1 MSEEKELIRQIAE
14 LRSVIEGGF
23 IALIAHQLHAADR
36 ARGIDYCI
44 HTAAQMVRSAADFGR
59 DEPKSVP
66 PN

>member
-1 MSEEKELIRQIAE
+1 MDDEKELIRQIAE
-14 LRSVIEGGF
+14 LRRMIEGGF

-44 HTAAQMVRSAADFGR
+44 NTAAQMVRSAADSGR
-59 DEPKSVP
+59 DEPTSA

>member
-1 MSEEKELIRQIAE
+1 MNDEKDLIQQVAE

-44 HTAAQMVRSAADFGR
+44 HTAAQMVRTAADLGR
-59 DEPKSVP
+59 DEPKSA